1 MDTVL
6 NEDMLKKRENKIDVI
21 MEATYEN
28 FDLLVKRPI
37 EDVDD
42 DNDNDKIINLKKIK
56 KIPSQ
61 QILIPRT
68 SLGHPPS
75 TSSGCPLKI
84 LFEHP
89 EDVPS

>member
-61 QILIPRT
+61 QNIDPQDVPRT
-68 SLGHPPS
+68 SPFNILRM
-75 TSSGCPLKI
+75 SSKDLI
-84 LFEHP
+84 
-89 EDVPS
+89 

>member
-56 KIPSQ
+56 KIPS
-61 QILIPRT
+61 
-68 SLGHPPS
+68 
-75 TSSGCPLKI
+75 
-84 LFEHP
+84 
-89 EDVPS
+89 